1 MKDMGDKARHSLK
14 IISQG
19 NIAMSV
25 NIALFGIG
33 LDTYWPQFTGLE
45 SRLQGYLQSID
56 ERLTAQQASV
66 INGGLIDNV
75 DKADALIRRLQQ
87 QPVDA
92 VCLYISTYALSSTV
106 LPIVQSINKPVIILA
121 LQPEPGLPYST
132 IRQIPDRGGRT
143 GEWLAH
149 CQACSAPE
157 LANVFNRANI
167 RFQLI
172 VGALQGDE
180 YVWQQTAQWLQAL
193 NARQMLANCQVGVLG
208 HYYDGMV
215 DVYSNMTN
223 LSAKMG
229 VRFKPLEMCELA
241 EYREQVS
248 EADLYAKRQE
258 MHRVLQLDA
267 ACEPAELNRAL
278 TTACA
283 MDKLIAQNKLGALA
297 YYYEGRNG
305 NAYENIITS
314 IILGNTLLTHH
325 GIPVAGEYEIK
336 NVLAMKIQQ
345 LLGAGGS
352 FSEPYGIEFNDDAV
366 LWGHDGPAHPLMAD
380 GPVSLVP
387 LPVYHG
393 KPGKGVSIQMTVKS
407 GPVTFLSVIE
417 DAENGVRLQYAEG
430 EAVPGEVLDIGNTNS
445 RYRFPLSARE
455 FTTQWCMGGPAHH
468 CSIGLGHHGEALE
481 KLAWLLGIQAV
492 RIC

>member
-1 MKDMGDKARHSLK
+1 
-14 IISQG
+14 
-19 NIAMSV
+19 MSV

-33 LDTYWPQFTGLE
+33 LDTYWPQFAGLE
-45 SRLQGYLQSID
+45 SRLQGYLQTID
-56 ERLTAQQASV
+56 ERLTAQQATV

-92 VCLYISTYALSSTV
+92 VCLYISTYALSATV
-106 LPIVQSINKPVIILA
+106 LPLVQSINKPVIIMA
-121 LQPEPGLPYST
+121 LQPEPGLPYSA

-180 YVWQQTAQWLQAL
+180 YIWQQMAQWLQAL

-223 LSAKMG
+223 LSAKLG

-248 EADLYAKRQE
+248 ETDLSVKQQE
-258 MHRVLQLDA
+258 MYRVLQLDPT
-267 ACEPAELNRAL
+267 CEPAELDRAL

-283 MDKLIAQNKLGALA
+283 MDKLIAQNTLGALA

-314 IILGNTLLTHH
+314 IILGNTLLTHR

-352 FSEPYGIEFNDDAV
+352 FSEPYGIEFIDDVV

-380 GPVSLVP
+380 GPVRLVP

-393 KPGKGVSIQMTVKS
+393 KPGKGVSIQMTVKP

-430 EAVPGEVLDIGNTNS
+430 EAVAGEVLDIGNTNS
-445 RYRFPLSARE
+445 RYRFPLSARD

-468 CSIGLGHHGEALE
+468 CSIGLGHHGEVLE
-481 KLAWLLGIQAV
+481 KLAWLLGIQTV
-492 RIC
+492 KIC

>member
-1 MKDMGDKARHSLK
+1 
-14 IISQG
+14 
-19 NIAMSV
+19 MSV

-45 SRLQGYLQSID
+45 SRLQGYLQTID
-56 ERLTAQQASV
+56 ERLTAQQATV

-75 DKADALIRRLQQ
+75 DKADALIKRLQQ

-106 LPIVQSINKPVIILA
+106 LPLVQSINKPVIILA

-180 YVWQQTAQWLQAL
+180 YVWQQTSQWLQAL
-193 NARQMLANCQVGVLG
+193 NARQMLASCQVGVLG

-248 EADLYAKRQE
+248 EADFNTKQQE

-267 ACEPAELNRAL
+267 ACEPAELGRAI

-314 IILGNTLLTHH
+314 IILGNTLLTHR

-345 LLGAGGS
+345 LLSAGGS
-352 FSEPYGIEFNDDAV
+352 FSEPYGIEFTDDVV

-380 GPVSLVP
+380 GPVNLVP

-393 KPGKGVSIQMTVKS
+393 KPGKGVSIQMTVKA

-430 EAVPGEVLDIGNTNS
+430 EAVAGEVLDIGNTNS

-468 CSIGLGHHGEALE
+468 CSIGLGHHGEVLE

>member
-1 MKDMGDKARHSLK
+1 MSL
-14 IISQG
+14 
-19 NIAMSV
+19 NV
-25 NIALFGIG
+25 ALFGIG
-33 LDTYWPQFTGLE
+33 LDTYWPQFSGLE
-45 SRLQGYLQSID
+45 QRLTSYLQHID
-56 ERLTAQQASV
+56 QRLTKLNATV
-66 INGGLIDNV
+66 INGGLIDSV
-75 DKADALIRRLQQ
+75 AKADTFATQLQS

-92 VCLYISTYALSSTV
+92 IVLYISTYALSSTV
-106 LPIVQSINKPVIILA
+106 LPLVQKINKPVIILA
-121 LQPEPGLPYST
+121 LQPELGLPYGK
-132 IRQIPDRGGRT
+132 IRDMADRGERT

-157 LANVFNRANI
+157 LANVFNRAGI
-167 RFQLI
+167 RYQLL

-180 YVWQQTAQWLQAL
+180 YVWQQTEQWLQAL
-193 NARQMLANCQVGVLG
+193 EVQKGLAACQVGVLG

-223 LSAKMG
+223 LSARLG

-241 EYREQVS
+241 EYREQVAADTS
-248 EADLYAKRQE
+248 TQKWQEVEAS
-258 MHRVLQLDA
+258 LQIDP
-267 ACEPAELNRAL
+267 ACEKTELDRAVQ
-278 TTACA
+278 TACA
-283 MDKLIAQNKLGALA
+283 MDKLIENNHLGALA

-314 IILGNTLLTHH
+314 IILGNTLLTQR
-325 GIPVAGEYEIK
+325 GVPVAGEYEIK

-352 FSEPYGIEFNDDAV
+352 FSEPYGIEFADDVV
-366 LWGHDGPAHPLMAD
+366 LWGHDGPAHPLMAQGD
-380 GPVSLVP
+380 VRLVP

-393 KPGKGVSIQMTVKS
+393 KPGKGVSIQMTVKP
-407 GPVTFLSVIE
+407 GPVTFLSIVE
-417 DAENGVRLQYAEG
+417 DAQNGVRLQYAEG
-430 EAVPGEVLDIGNTNS
+430 QAVTGDVLDIGNTNS

>member
-1 MKDMGDKARHSLK
+1 
-14 IISQG
+14 
-19 NIAMSV
+19 MSV

-45 SRLQGYLQSID
+45 SRLQGYLQTID
-56 ERLTAQQASV
+56 ERLTAQQATV

-75 DKADALIRRLQQ
+75 DKADALIKRLQQ
-87 QPVDA
+87 QSVDA

-106 LPIVQSINKPVIILA
+106 LPLVQSINKPVIILA

-193 NARQMLANCQVGVLG
+193 NTRQMLANCQVGVLG

-248 EADLYAKRQE
+248 ETDLHAKQQE

-267 ACEPAELNRAL
+267 TCEPAELDRAL

-283 MDKLIAQNKLGALA
+283 MDKLIARNKLGALA

-314 IILGNTLLTHH
+314 IILGNTLLTHR

-352 FSEPYGIEFNDDAV
+352 FSEPYGIEFIDDVV

-387 LPVYHG
+387 LLVYHG

-430 EAVPGEVLDIGNTNS
+430 EAVAGEVLDIGNTNS

-468 CSIGLGHHGEALE
+468 CSIGLGHHGEVLE